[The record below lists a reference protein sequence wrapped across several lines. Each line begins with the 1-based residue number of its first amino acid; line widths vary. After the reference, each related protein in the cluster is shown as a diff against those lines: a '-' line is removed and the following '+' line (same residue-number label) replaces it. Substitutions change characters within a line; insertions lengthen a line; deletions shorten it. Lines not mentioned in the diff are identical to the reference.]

1 MGRSVRPVR
10 TKQKTKK
17 PELPLINLI
26 EDTSN
31 RFFDPDN
38 LQRDT
43 SPFELPAYIQ
53 ANLKH
58 HLRPYQRQALLHLA
72 WTLMQTNREQYRQ
85 LLFNMATGS
94 GKTDVMAAIIL
105 YLYADYGYQNFLFVV
120 NTNAVVAKTVDN
132 LLNSAAEKYLYQPNI
147 TINGE
152 HVEIRS
158 VKQYPVH
165 PEAGVIY
172 LRLTTIQTLVNE
184 LSSPREN
191 GLTYESLA
199 YQPLVILADEAHHF
213 SAQTKSKAD
222 QLNRS
227 WENVLDRVRQSNPA
241 NRQLEF
247 TATVDLQDEVV
258 YQKYRDKI
266 VYQYEL
272 SQFIKEGYAKKVYRL
287 QANNDDS
294 TKMLN
299 AVLLSQY
306 RKRLAHALGI
316 QEFKPVILFKANK
329 IAISKQTRDTFLT
342 QIAALNVHDLGRFI
356 RQQQRTSVS
365 QALKLAYEYWLSQD
379 LATVVVELK
388 RDFQPLNTINVN
400 DSAREGILGDQ
411 NDLHNLNTLES
422 PDNPFRVIF
431 AVAKLSEGWDV
442 LNLYD
447 IVRIG
452 EQPTT
457 LKQTNSEAQ
466 LIGRGARYN
475 PFRFQNKISYTRRF
489 DNQKPDR
496 QLLESLY
503 YHTINEPTYLDN
515 LKKSFDKMDLPVED
529 DNDFDVFVT
538 KVKPAFKQT
547 KVYREGKL
555 YYNVVEDVPDE
566 AFTSL
571 ARYGIDTT
579 TISEVNLVD
588 STQETDYNAGANHS
602 DALTETRPVLNFKTD
617 QAIVKKA
624 LARNHFFRF
633 NQLTQYVPTLKT
645 MREFRTGDQWLGGIR
660 LFARVSRDTAPLNRI
675 QQLHAVEQY
684 LVYVQKQLVNNFHRQ
699 RGTNRFQAM
708 PIAHLVHDYQKRV
721 PLHFANKLVA
731 EWIQPYSMRGKSW
744 YVYEEAI
751 VDKLEKACI
760 DLIGSFVERLKRSYA
775 DIYLI
780 RNDEQNSNF
789 KLHDFG
795 QHMTHYAGFM
805 PDFVLYL
812 GAEQTIYQIYIE
824 PKGSQLL
831 ERDQWKEDL
840 LKKIKPQNV
849 KIIGEDSQVRLYGV
863 RFFVQGDARNIEA
876 DLQSKNLLPKNNSN
890 LLG

>member
-1 MGRSVRPVR
+1 MGRSVRSMCR
-10 TKQKTKK
+10 NQKTKK
-17 PELPLINLI
+17 SKLPLINLI
-26 EDTSN
+26 KHDSN

-38 LQRDT
+38 PQRDT
-43 SPFELPAYIQ
+43 SPFELPAYVQ

-72 WTLMQTNREQYRQ
+72 WTLMQPNHNQYRQ

-105 YLYADYGYQNFLFVV
+105 YLYADYGYQNFLFVA
-120 NTNAVVAKTVDN
+120 NTNAVVAKTIDN
-132 LLNSAAEKYLYQPNI
+132 LLNSAAEKYLYEPNI

-158 VKQYPVH
+158 VQQYPVH

-172 LRLTTIQTLVNE
+172 LRLTTIQSLGND
-184 LSSPREN
+184 LSNPREN
-191 GLTYESLA
+191 GLTYESLS
-199 YQPLVILADEAHHF
+199 YQPLLILADEAHHF
-213 SAQTKSKAD
+213 SAQTKSKAE

-247 TATVDLQDEVV
+247 TATIDLLNESV
-258 YQKYRDKI
+258 YQKYRDKV
-266 VYQYEL
+266 VYQYDL
-272 SQFIKEGYAKKVYRL
+272 SQFIKEGYAKRVYRL

-329 IAISKQTRDTFLT
+329 IAISKQTRDSFLT
-342 QIAALNVHDLGRFI
+342 QIAALNVQDLGRFI
-356 RQQQRTSVS
+356 RQQQLTSVS
-365 QALKLAYEYWLSQD
+365 QALKSAYEYWLSQD
-379 LATVVVELK
+379 LATAVVELK

-400 DSAREGILGDQ
+400 DSPREGFLGDQ

-422 PDNPFRVIF
+422 PDNPFRAIF

-457 LKQTNSEAQ
+457 LNQTTSEAQ

-475 PFRFQNKISYTRRF
+475 PFRYQSKISYTRRF

-529 DNDFDVFVT
+529 DSDFDVFAT
-538 KVKPAFKQT
+538 KVKPGFKQT
-547 KVYREGKL
+547 KVYRKGQL
-555 YYNVVEDVPDE
+555 YYNIVEDVPDE
-566 AFTSL
+566 SFTSL

-579 TISEVNLVD
+579 TISEVNLVN

-617 QAIVKKA
+617 QALVKKA
-624 LARNHFFRF
+624 IARNHFFRF
-633 NQLTQYVPTLKT
+633 NQLTQHIPTLKT
-645 MREFRTGDQWLGGIR
+645 MREFCTGDQWLGGIR
-660 LFARVSRDTAPLNRI
+660 LFARVSRDAAPLNRT

-684 LVYVQKQLVNNFHRQ
+684 LVYVQKQLVNNFQRQ

-721 PLHFANKLVA
+721 PRHDNKKFVS
-731 EWIQPYSMRGKSW
+731 EWIQPYSMKDKPW

-760 DLIGSFVERLKRSYA
+760 DLIGSFVERLKVNYTE
-775 DIYLI
+775 IYLI

-795 QHMTHYAGFM
+795 QHMTHYEGFM
-805 PDFVLYL
+805 PDFILYL

-824 PKGSQLL
+824 PKGSQLI
-831 ERDQWKEDL
+831 EQDQWKEDL
-840 LKKIKPQNV
+840 LTKIEPQNV
-849 KIIGEDSQVRLYGV
+849 KVIGECSQVRLYGV
-863 RFFVQGDARNIEA
+863 RFFIQGDTRNIEA
-876 DLQSKNLLPKNNSN
+876 DLQHKNLLPKHNADY
-890 LLG
+890 LG